1 MSVINAYKYELP
13 TSGEFYNVLNS
24 TVAPNFTFT
33 QSDLYQALAQ
43 VYLFLDAVPKLDE
56 NNVLGIEYFN
66 RNNNTLVY
74 TDTPTNIKRTISEDR
89 YINGL
94 ITDYQKGDLGR
105 SIIYPSSKGFAITQ
119 SLSAGVPNSNDYVFK
134 TDFPIREIEKVE
146 IIINAFGFKDL
157 STGLDMFD
165 VTTPTIID
173 ITDYIYEYEQWI
185 LLEKPADDFIDT
197 QHIKPTQKNTF
208 YYHKGQ
214 NYIYVGNISQTT
226 IGVQFFTYSRLVES
240 VLRNMTGIYYTDIA
254 LNPNREFSII
264 DLLDNQTPYQVQY
277 RITYKPILSG
287 RLKVEG
293 IINKYVG
300 ENRLDQ
306 NSGSVDLS
314 RIGLNMFGTALKIG
328 NAELVIVQKFS
339 NFANR
344 IKKGTLWIDSQNQKW
359 LANIVTTTIFKNYVI
374 CRIVFTKNFNKLS
387 SFIRLNQ
394 DKRFNEIDSTLTQ
407 TSEDIYSEYLYFSN
421 GDLSSIANNIHLQMA
436 VVYYGF
442 VGTLAGLENPI
453 NIDYA
458 VINTYNENEAGA
470 KAINRY
476 IPLVKYGSGNALCF
490 EMKYESPITIGTQLI
505 ATSEWF
511 GQSYYAQYVN
521 YSDLQGFADIFDI
534 NFYASN
540 DTASTT
546 FASAFPIISQT
557 TIDNS
562 TYLGGFNKM
571 HYYKKSNEIFALNY
585 ELILLPYNNEEIYFG
600 EEFVK
605 NNYIVTSLRK
615 SNLKLYT
622 STSEKYDV
630 LDKVGVGDLISSSI
644 KVSFARTL
652 SLTNL
657 TTAFSMS
664 VLGYTTSVDIVSY
677 ALCDQNN
684 NILIAVNKNIVANS
698 QLVLYVASSH
708 TRL

>member
-1 MSVINAYKYELP
+1 A
-13 TSGEFYNVLNS
+13 
-24 TVAPNFTFT
+24 
-33 QSDLYQALAQ
+33 
-43 VYLFLDAVPKLDE
+43 
-56 NNVLGIEYFN
+56 
-66 RNNNTLVY
+66 
-74 TDTPTNIKRTISEDR
+74 
-89 YINGL
+89 
-94 ITDYQKGDLGR
+94 
-105 SIIYPSSKGFAITQ
+105 
-119 SLSAGVPNSNDYVFK
+119 NDF
-134 TDFPIREIEKVE
+134 
-146 IIINAFGFKDL
+146 
-157 STGLDMFD
+157 S
-165 VTTPTIID
+165 
-173 ITDYIYEYEQWI
+173 
-185 LLEKPADDFIDT
+185 DT
-197 QHIKPTQKNTF
+197 QHIAPTQKNTF

-214 NYIYVGNISQTT
+214 NYIYIGSISQTL
-226 IGVQFFTYSRLVES
+226 IGTQFFTYSRLVES
-240 VLRNMTGIYYTDIA
+240 VVRKMTGIYYVDTS
-254 LNPNREFSII
+254 LNPSREFPITG
-264 DLLDNQTPYQVQY
+264 LTNNATPYQVQY

-314 RIGLNMFGTALKIG
+314 RIGLNMFGTSLKIG
-328 NAELVIVQKFS
+328 NAELVIIQKFS

-476 IPLVKYGSGNALCF
+476 IPLVKYGAGNALCF

-571 HYYKKSNEIFALNY
+571 HYYKKSNETFALNY